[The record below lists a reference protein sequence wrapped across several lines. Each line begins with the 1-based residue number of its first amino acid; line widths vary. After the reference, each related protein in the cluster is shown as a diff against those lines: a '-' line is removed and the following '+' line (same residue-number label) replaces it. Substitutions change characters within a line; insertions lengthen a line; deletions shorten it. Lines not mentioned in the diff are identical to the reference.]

1 MELKW
6 LKLTENRGAER
17 QVGFIDA
24 PGGKP
29 VISLSE

>member
-1 MELKW
+1 MELTW
-6 LKLTENRGAER
+6 LKLTESRGAGR
-17 QVGFIDA
+17 RVGFIDV